1 MTITR
6 GNQLVDALLS
16 TISYSIPD
24 HKWEAHCTVRKA
36 VIDAIDESH
45 DDIYDKGYEDGWV
58 AAHQELVGADNPPE
72 RTCKPILNPAK
83 YDYWHVCGACHAGLR
98 AIDNYCP
105 NCGCRIESEQS

>member
-1 MTITR
+1 MKTR
-6 GNQLVDALLS
+6 GEKLVSKLIDATYMMS
-16 TISYSIPD
+16 ANS
-24 HKWEAHCTVRKA
+24 EFRERKQA
-36 VIDAIDESH
+36 VIDAIDESR
-45 DDIYDKGYEDGWV
+45 YDEGYEDGWV